1 MDRKRPLRIIA
12 TCLLFLAP
20 LTPLI
25 GQGGPDRVAMLTEA
39 LRARSAGDLA
49 TAETILSDLTDLA
62 PADTN
67 IRALLES
74 VRADRAGR
82 ERGEPTRFEP
92 VAAGDPGAPAFGTN
106 VDFDEL
112 VQRESER
119 LRARAKEAKAP
130 RPTPPPRRQQR
141 RDTAGLPPI
150 EEVSPAFVHSQEQI
164 ADLLLR
170 GRAQFIAGD
179 YDGARETYAQVEA
192 RDPNNAEA
200 KYFQAQIASRVREA
214 GDLDR
219 HKTREQMMEEVSRGW
234 QRPQVFDR
242 DFTARAVVEDRGL
255 REKLQEIVLPRV
267 SFAGVPLSRVIDTL
281 SALSEDYDPENAGVN
296 MVLIDPGGVDPR
308 VSITLRNLALNR
320 VLDFIVESVGFEY
333 DVQSDAVVVRQG
345 MGPGTRLET
354 DFFPISRSTIIR
366 LTGFGAGTGTATPPG
381 PLDPFAPPPAPAPAA
396 TVGEEETA
404 LRNFLQRAGVPFDTI
419 EGANLALA
427 DGQLI
432 VTQTPRNMERV
443 RNILRRYTEVKQ
455 VEIEARFLEV
465 QQGDLEELGFNWSV
479 AMGGHPLVDPQT
491 GNPVIGPDGRPLRG
505 HRRHFNTQGRRLGD
519 PFTVAGLENPLSIV
533 LPGTPGQE
541 GQPGIP
547 GDEIRVPQGAPVI
560 PNNLDLGAGAGDF
573 ARISGVIGTADIDL
587 VIRALERK
595 TGNDLMSAPKVT
607 VLSGK
612 TAEITVAQELLYPS
626 SYDRVEAQVGR
637 GDSSSGSAGVAIT
650 AGTPQNF
657 RVRNVG
663 VEMEVTPTVEDDNA
677 ISLLLEPRVTEF
689 EGFVEYGGTSV
700 AIASN
705 TTVTVPSGFYQPIFS
720 VRRVRTEV
728 TIWDGATVVMGGLTR
743 EQAVSVYDKVPVL
756 GDIPL
761 LGRLFRSQGESTQK
775 RNLLIFVTANLISPG
790 GSPARQQISSVDPGS
805 LFQNPTIVTPG
816 GAVNRGV
823 RENE

>member
-255 REKLQEIVLPRV
+255 REKLQEIDRK
-267 SFAGVPLSRVIDTL
+267 
-281 SALSEDYDPENAGVN
+281 
-296 MVLIDPGGVDPR
+296 
-308 VSITLRNLALNR
+308 
-320 VLDFIVESVGFEY
+320 SV
-333 DVQSDAVVVRQG
+333 V
-345 MGPGTRLET
+345 
-354 DFFPISRSTIIR
+354 
-366 LTGFGAGTGTATPPG
+366 
-381 PLDPFAPPPAPAPAA
+381 
-396 TVGEEETA
+396 
-404 LRNFLQRAGVPFDTI
+404 
-419 EGANLALA
+419 
-427 DGQLI
+427 
-432 VTQTPRNMERV
+432 
-443 RNILRRYTEVKQ
+443 
-455 VEIEARFLEV
+455 
-465 QQGDLEELGFNWSV
+465 
-479 AMGGHPLVDPQT
+479 
-491 GNPVIGPDGRPLRG
+491 
-505 HRRHFNTQGRRLGD
+505 
-519 PFTVAGLENPLSIV
+519 
-533 LPGTPGQE
+533 
-541 GQPGIP
+541 
-547 GDEIRVPQGAPVI
+547 
-560 PNNLDLGAGAGDF
+560 
-573 ARISGVIGTADIDL
+573 
-587 VIRALERK
+587 
-595 TGNDLMSAPKVT
+595 
-607 VLSGK
+607 
-612 TAEITVAQELLYPS
+612 
-626 SYDRVEAQVGR
+626 
-637 GDSSSGSAGVAIT
+637 
-650 AGTPQNF
+650 
-657 RVRNVG
+657 
-663 VEMEVTPTVEDDNA
+663 
-677 ISLLLEPRVTEF
+677 
-689 EGFVEYGGTSV
+689 
-700 AIASN
+700 
-705 TTVTVPSGFYQPIFS
+705 
-720 VRRVRTEV
+720 
-728 TIWDGATVVMGGLTR
+728 
-743 EQAVSVYDKVPVL
+743 
-756 GDIPL
+756 
-761 LGRLFRSQGESTQK
+761 
-775 RNLLIFVTANLISPG
+775 
-790 GSPARQQISSVDPGS
+790 
-805 LFQNPTIVTPG
+805 
-816 GAVNRGV
+816 
-823 RENE
+823 